1 MAGLR
6 ELVDNPLSGMTIVE
20 TSDADA
26 VSDGFTLYR
35 TIETEII
42 PRLMLVHS
50 SPREAASPP
59 DLRPGLE
66 DLQHFVDAILDADR
80 ELGRSFIEGMRLR
93 GMSVESVIM
102 DLLSPTAQF
111 LGEMWRQ
118 DLCSFAEVT
127 IGLSR
132 LQRILRELSSD
143 FGSRGDGSG
152 AGCSILLAA
161 TPGEQHTFGIC
172 VVEEF
177 FRRSGWH
184 AVYLAAPTRA
194 EIIRTLRNDHYDV
207 LGLSVS
213 SDELF
218 GTLASVIR
226 DARRATCNKAM
237 GVMVGG
243 NVLVGK
249 PGWAA
254 RLGADLVA
262 VDGADAVRQ
271 AQAFVELA
279 GVSGFTSRR
288 M

>member
-6 ELVDNPLSGMTIVE
+6 QLIGNPLDCGAAVE
-20 TSDADA
+20 SCEGDE
-26 VSDGFTLYR
+26 VSDGYRLYR

-50 SPREAASPP
+50 S
-59 DLRPGLE
+59 RPAEPSRDRRPSIE
-66 DLQHFVDAILDADR
+66 DLQNFVDAVLDADG
-80 ELGRSFIEGMRLR
+80 ELARSFIERMRLR
-93 GMSVESVIM
+93 GMGVEQIIM

-132 LQRILRELSSD
+132 LQSILRESSAE

-152 AGCSILLAA
+152 SSILLAA
-161 TPGEQHTFGIC
+161 TPGEQHTFGVC

-177 FRRSGWH
+177 FRRAGWH
-184 AVYLAAPTRA
+184 TVYMPSPSRA
-194 EIIRTLRNDHYDV
+194 EIIRTLRNDHYDM

-213 SDELF
+213 ADDLI
-218 GTLASVIR
+218 GVLASVIR
-226 DARRATCNKAM
+226 DARRSTCNKAM

-243 NVLVGK
+243 NVLAGNRD
-249 PGWAA
+249 WAT
-254 RLGADLVA
+254 LVGADLVA

-271 AQAFVELA
+271 AQFFVDAVGGEK
-279 GVSGFTSRR
+279 FTSIR